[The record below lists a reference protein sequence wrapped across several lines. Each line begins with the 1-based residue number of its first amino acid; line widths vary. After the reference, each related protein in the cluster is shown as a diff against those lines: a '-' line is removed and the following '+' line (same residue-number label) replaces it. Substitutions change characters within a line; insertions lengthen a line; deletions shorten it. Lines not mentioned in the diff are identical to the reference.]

1 MLVYKHLT
9 QNQGSFL
16 VFIGL
21 NSDILF
27 RVPGY
32 SEADNGVIHL
42 NTGVKLVNTELLAMT
57 PNGNLMVQST
67 LSINV

>member
-1 MLVYKHLT
+1 MLVYK
-9 QNQGSFL
+9 NQGSFL

-27 RVPGY
+27 RDPGY
-32 SEADNGVIHL
+32 SEADNGVLHL
-42 NTGVKLVNTELLAMT
+42 NTGVKLVNTESLAMT
-57 PNGNLMVQST
+57 ANGNMMVQSN